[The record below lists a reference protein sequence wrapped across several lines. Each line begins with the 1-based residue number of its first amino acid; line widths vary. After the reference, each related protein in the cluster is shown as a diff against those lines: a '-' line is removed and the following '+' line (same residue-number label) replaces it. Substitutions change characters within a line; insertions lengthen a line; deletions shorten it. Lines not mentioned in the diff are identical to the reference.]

1 LKHAVEFD
9 HGEDLETHL
18 VPVAEIPKLVA
29 DEKIGHP
36 LVVVA
41 LYHFDLWQRGIK
53 KV

>member
-1 LKHAVEFD
+1 
-9 HGEDLETHL
+9 
-18 VPVAEIPKLVA
+18 VAEVTKLVA

-53 KV
+53 RLNSLSEKSPVNPKET